1 MDVCGRQIRCRF
13 DLKQRCSG
21 ETLKDLVNQLSISAE
36 STYYDD
42 ICTMHPTAQMS
53 TGVDHGCPRRSSGL
67 RNNGGVNT
75 VVSGVIFSTGT
86 AAIVQQP
93 SIQLQGWP

>member
-1 MDVCGRQIRCRF
+1 
-13 DLKQRCSG
+13 
-21 ETLKDLVNQLSISAE
+21 
-36 STYYDD
+36 
-42 ICTMHPTAQMS
+42 MHPTAQMS